1 MYEIE
6 VYNSIRKMV
15 KKKTRILL
23 ITKLLMILII
33 RNVGVHIK
41 DHDGFM

>member
-6 VYNSIRKMV
+6 VYNSIKKMV
-15 KKKTRILL
+15 KKNPRILL
-23 ITKLLMILII
+23 ITKLLILII